1 MGFLMKLL
9 IPPPKRFESKAMLF
23 VSGPNWRYSV
33 PPSIRKI
40 NSKGTAVLNARRAG
54 SRLLRFWVKV
64 PNTSSEIGTTLSRAR
79 ACGRMQRRLRNAAGH
94 SQGRSFDD
102 RSNSRLTGPHTSWNV
117 AWTVNECAQLANAR
131 LCALNS
137 TTWYRVLDK
146 SRVFSKCHWR
156 IELPL
161 QASLRIPY
169 LKLRFRGP
177 WVCGSRFEERQV
189 IGQRPAMR
197 RAAPGSVPPTHHS
210 IDGGR
215 HAVHPSFRGPG
226 AARAQNP

>member
-1 MGFLMKLL
+1 MISFLKFGLDCAPSCITFQRPSL
-9 IPPPKRFESKAMLF
+9 HRPVHRAALFGTWSIHSGAVARPRVWFTRIVTRLPNPPR
-23 VSGPNWRYSV
+23 WRV
-33 PPSIRKI
+33 
-40 NSKGTAVLNARRAG
+40 
-54 SRLLRFWVKV
+54 
-64 PNTSSEIGTTLSRAR
+64 
-79 ACGRMQRRLRNAAGH
+79 AAGH

-137 TTWYRVLDK
+137 TTLYRVLDK